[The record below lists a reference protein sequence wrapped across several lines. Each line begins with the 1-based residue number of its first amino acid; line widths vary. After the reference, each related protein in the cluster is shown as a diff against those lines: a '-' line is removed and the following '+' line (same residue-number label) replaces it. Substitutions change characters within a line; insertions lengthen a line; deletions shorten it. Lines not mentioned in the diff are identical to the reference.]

1 MAQTTTIGLQNLK
14 IVLNFKNQVYV
25 FDKSLPT
32 TLLKGS
38 LLKECVTF
46 ERWHENNC
54 KVRCTILALMINDFQ
69 KKYDRLEY
77 IPSIMLH
84 IKEVYAT
91 PDRHIR
97 YAATKAFFAWRQ
109 NASLAEKLKDLK
121 AGLDCV
127 MYINVILHLL
137 PPSCDPFII
146 NYNMNG
152 LEKSS
157 HGLINMLVQY
167 KATTHKFVPS
177 VLIGET
183 LISKAKGKKAGSWK
197 RKKGKGKVVLATF
210 SAPST
215 P

>member
-1 MAQTTTIGLQNLK
+1 METNKFNGTNYNNRLQNLK

-97 YAATKAFFAWRQ
+97 YAATKAFFVTKMTEGFSMQRHGVKMLPSQ
-109 NASLAEKLKDLK
+109 RSSKTSKL
-121 AGLDCV
+121 GLTV
-127 MYINVILHLL
+127 
-137 PPSCDPFII
+137 SCTS
-146 NYNMNG
+146 M
-152 LEKSS
+152 
-157 HGLINMLVQY
+157 
-167 KATTHKFVPS
+167 
-177 VLIGET
+177 
-183 LISKAKGKKAGSWK
+183 
-197 RKKGKGKVVLATF
+197 
-210 SAPST
+210 
-215 P
+215 